1 MRDQTFIT
9 VTRDERGYM
18 GFNYDFGGCPL
29 EECSLMVSEIV
40 NSLAE
45 MYGAPIDTV
54 MAIVKR
60 GSENLL
66 KHNNP

>member
-1 MRDQTFIT
+1 MRDQTFIA
-9 VTRDERGYM
+9 VTRDARGFV
-18 GFNYDFGGCPL
+18 GFKYNFRGCTL

>member
-1 MRDQTFIT
+1 
-9 VTRDERGYM
+9 
-18 GFNYDFGGCPL
+18 
-29 EECSLMVSEIV
+29 MVSEIV

-45 MYGAPIDTV
+45 TYGAPADTV

>member
-1 MRDQTFIT
+1 
-9 VTRDERGYM
+9 M

>member
-1 MRDQTFIT
+1 
-9 VTRDERGYM
+9 
-18 GFNYDFGGCPL
+18 
-29 EECSLMVSEIV
+29 MVSEIV

-60 GSENLL
+60 GAKNLL
-66 KHNNP
+66 KHNKP